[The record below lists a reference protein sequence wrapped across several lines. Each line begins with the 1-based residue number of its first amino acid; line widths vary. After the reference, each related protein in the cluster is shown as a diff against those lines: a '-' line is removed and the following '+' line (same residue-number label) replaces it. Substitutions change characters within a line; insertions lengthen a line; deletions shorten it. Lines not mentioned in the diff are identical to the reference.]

1 MKNSFCNN
9 KQLLT
14 HQVLTLSS
22 IKIILETIF
31 SNDSDINGSHERNGA
46 ILFAYII
53 FFSLEK
59 MINN

>member
-9 KQLLT
+9 KKLLT

-31 SNDSDINGSHERNGA
+31 SNDSDINGSHEFTREND
-46 ILFAYII
+46 
-53 FFSLEK
+53 
-59 MINN
+59 